1 MGVILCSK
9 CDEMIDTVDT
19 EKVTIYYGICDAP
32 SCRQTQKAQEE
43 ACGNQAVRVVHS
55 ATA

>member
-43 ACGNQAVRVVHS
+43 ACGNQAVKVHS